1 MIGGFIMKILV
12 LGGCGLQG
20 KAVLHDLSKSSQV
33 KEIICADINT
43 ESIHNF
49 KHLLNMEKIK
59 VQKLDINNKET
70 LISLM
75 KDGVDVVIDVL
86 PVAFV
91 GKISEF
97 ALETGVNLVNT
108 MYGHQMPSDL
118 HQKAV
123 EKGITVLPE
132 AGCDPGI
139 DLVLCGYGVSQM
151 EEVYEL
157 HSYTGGFPEKEA
169 IDNPLKYKISWTWNG
184 VLLSYKRPA
193 KIIKDGKIIKIPAK
207 DQFAE
212 QWIKTID
219 FPNVGTLELI
229 PNGDAII
236 FAEYLGILD
245 TIKSTSRCSMRW
257 EGHSSLWKKIVD
269 LNFLSDETVE
279 GLPCEITPHQFMD
292 KHLEPQLQYKDNER
306 DILAMRNIIIGLK
319 NGRKTKITFDL
330 VDYRD
335 LETGLFAMNR
345 TVGYTA
351 SIAAQMIAC
360 GDINKKGLLTPIR
373 DIPYKKFID
382 EIKKRG
388 ISIEEKVEILGGV
401 RS

>member
-1 MIGGFIMKILV
+1 MKILV

-20 KAVLHDLSKSSQV
+20 KAVLHDLSNSSQV
-33 KEIICADINT
+33 KEIICADVNT
-43 ESIHNF
+43 ESISNF
-49 KHLLNMEKIK
+49 KHLLNMKKIRL
-59 VQKLDINNKET
+59 QKLDVNDKEA
-70 LISLM
+70 LVSLM

-91 GKISEF
+91 GKVSEA
-97 ALETGVNLVNT
+97 ALEAGVNFVNT
-108 MYGHQMPSDL
+108 MYGHMMTGDL

-132 AGCDPGI
+132 VGCDPGI
-139 DLVLCGYGVSQM
+139 DLILCGYGVSQM
-151 EEVYEL
+151 DEVHEL
-157 HSYTGGFPEKEA
+157 YSYTGGFPEKEA
-169 IDNPLKYKISWTWNG
+169 IDNPLKYKITWTWNG

-193 KIIKDGKIIKIPAK
+193 KIVKDGKIINIPAK
-207 DQFAE
+207 DQHAE
-212 QWIKTID
+212 QWIETID

-229 PNGDAII
+229 PNGDAVI

-257 EGHSSLWKKIVD
+257 EGHSSLWKKLVD
-269 LNFLSDETVE
+269 LNFLSDEPVK
-279 GLPCEITPHQFMD
+279 GLPCKITPHQFMD

-319 NGRKTKITFDL
+319 NGEKTKITFDL

-335 LETGLFAMNR
+335 LKTGLFAMNR

-351 SIAAQMIAC
+351 SIAAQMIAN

-373 DIPYKKFID
+373 DVPYEKFID

-388 ISIEEKVEILGGV
+388 ISFEKKVEVLD
-401 RS
+401 